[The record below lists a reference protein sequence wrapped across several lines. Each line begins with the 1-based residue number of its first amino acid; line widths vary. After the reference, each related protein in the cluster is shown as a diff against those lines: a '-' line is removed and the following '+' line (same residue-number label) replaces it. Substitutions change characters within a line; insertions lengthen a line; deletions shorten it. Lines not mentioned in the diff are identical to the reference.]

1 MSITLSGLIFG
12 LVLGR
17 VLGGIM
23 ANFASWRDTYWLAVG
38 LQGGE
43 WEGESRMSL
52 GRTFVAPSPLR
63 RSPHS
68 LLPSIPPPLDVGVTF
83 YLRAMLI
90 PDFVPALLVLAWL
103 ALPDTP
109 DKDIGLSY
117 FQVVSRP

>member
-43 WEGESRMSL
+43 
-52 GRTFVAPSPLR
+52 
-63 RSPHS
+63 
-68 LLPSIPPPLDVGVTF
+68 
-83 YLRAMLI
+83 
-90 PDFVPALLVLAWL
+90 
-103 ALPDTP
+103 
-109 DKDIGLSY
+109 
-117 FQVVSRP
+117 